1 MKQLLLA
8 TNNHHKMREIRAIL
22 SDLGF
27 EILSLSDISSPPSLI
42 EDQPTFQGNALK
54 KARTVFQHTNI
65 LSLAD
70 DSGLEVFYLNGNPGV
85 HSARYA
91 GKNSTDHLNNRKL
104 LRNMMGVPP
113 RRRKARFVSVLAL
126 VGNGFEEITEGVC
139 LGRIGESP
147 RGSNGFGYD
156 PLFIPDGYL
165 QTYAELEDTEKNKI
179 SHRAQSL
186 KKMRLILE
194 RISR

>member
-1 MKQLLLA
+1 MKKLLLA
-8 TNNHHKMREIRAIL
+8 TNNHHKVREIRAIL

-42 EDQPTFQGNALK
+42 EDQPTFRGNALK

-91 GKNSTDHLNNRKL
+91 GKNSADHLNNRKL

-126 VGNGFEEITEGVC
+126 VGDGLEEITEGVC

-156 PLFIPDGYL
+156 PLFIPDGYR

-179 SHRAQSL
+179 NHRAQSL

-194 RISR
+194 RRSG